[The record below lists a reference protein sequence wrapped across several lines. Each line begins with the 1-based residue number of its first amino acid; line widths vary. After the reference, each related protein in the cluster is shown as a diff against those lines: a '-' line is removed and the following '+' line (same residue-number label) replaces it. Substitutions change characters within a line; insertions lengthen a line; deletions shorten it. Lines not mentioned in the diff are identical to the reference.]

1 MLRILIPARGG
12 SKRIKNKN
20 LLKINGQSL
29 LSRAI
34 KVSLQITNEV
44 YVSTDSYDI
53 EKEAILN
60 GAKVH
65 KRPSI
70 YATDTSPTK
79 EAITDFLNSY
89 KDTINMVLVQCTSPF
104 IELGHLKLSIDNLH
118 TFSSSISVYKET
130 PFYWEKEDIGAK
142 PNYDPFNKPRTQD
155 MSPHY
160 KETGAFYAPGQAVI
174 NTKIYFEHEPYKE
187 QRIRNSVQKRL
198 DYLLPRHLFFTHAN

>member
-12 SKRIKNKN
+12 SKRIKHKN
-20 LLKINGQSL
+20 LLRINGESL

-34 KVSLQITNEV
+34 KVSLKITNEV

-53 EKEAILN
+53 EKEALLS
-60 GAKVH
+60 GAKIH

-79 EAITDFLNSY
+79 ETIIDFLNTFN
-89 KDTINMVLVQCTSPF
+89 DTTNMVLVQCTSPF
-104 IELGHLKLSIDNLH
+104 IELKHLKLSIKNLN

-130 PFYWEKEDIGAK
+130 PFYWEKKDIGAK

-155 MSPHY
+155 MTPRY
-160 KETGAFYAPGQAVI
+160 KETGAFYAFRV
-174 NTKIYFEHEPYKE
+174 NEF
-187 QRIRNSVQKRL
+187 L
-198 DYLLPRHLFFTHAN
+198 DKGLITPPPTALVEVNLKSSFDIDTIEEYELIKSIA

>member
-20 LLKINGQSL
+20 LLKVNGQSL

-34 KVSLQITNEV
+34 KVSLQVTNEV

-70 YATDTSPTK
+70 YATDISPTK
-79 EAITDFLNSY
+79 ETITDFLKSY
-89 KDTINMVLVQCTSPF
+89 KDTTNMVLVQCTSPF
-104 IELGHLKLSIDNLH
+104 IELDHLKLSIDNLH

-155 MSPHY
+155 MIPRY
-160 KETGAFYAPGQAVI
+160 KETGAFYAFKV
-174 NTKIYFEHEPYKE
+174 NKF
-187 QRIRNSVQKRL
+187 L
-198 DYLLPRHLFFTHAN
+198 DKGLITPPPTALVEVNLKSSFDIDTIEEYELIKNIA

>member
-104 IELGHLKLSIDNLH
+104 IELDHLKLSIKNLDV
-118 TFSSSISVYKET
+118 FSSSISVYKET
-130 PFYWEKEDIGAK
+130 PFYWEKNSTGAK

-160 KETGAFYAPGQAVI
+160 KETGAFYAFKV
-174 NTKIYFEHEPYKE
+174 KSF
-187 QRIRNSVQKRL
+187 L
-198 DYLLPRHLFFTHAN
+198 DKGLITPPPTSLVEVNLKSSFDIDTVEEYELIKSII